1 MRRHSRCGE
10 ATGHRGAAVDRLALP
25 GRRLSPG
32 KGPRPRTE
40 RGLSL
45 LFALLALAALSL
57 AAAGLVRTVGGGSLA
72 IGNLGFKLDATTSA
86 DRGGEAAIAWL
97 QANNTGVILDG
108 NVTASGYYATS
119 TDALDPTGRN
129 TASAT
134 RAVVDWNNDNCAA
147 ASITGSYSAC
157 LDASAPITV
166 GGNTVNW
173 IITRLCASALSKNDV
188 ANSCATTLSSGAV
201 DDTASGGQS
210 YGENGGFANSVTAP
224 YYRVVVR
231 SVGGRGAVSY
241 IETIVNF

>member
-1 MRRHSRCGE
+1 MRRRSRCGD
-10 ATGHRGAAVDRLALP
+10 ATGHLGDSVGRRAQP
-25 GRRLSPG
+25 GRRLSLG
-32 KGPRPRTE
+32 KDPHARTQ

-134 RAVVDWNNDNCAA
+134 RAVVDWNNDNCATV
-147 ASITGSYSAC
+147 SGSYSAC

-188 ANSCATTLSSGAV
+188 SNSCATTLSSGAV